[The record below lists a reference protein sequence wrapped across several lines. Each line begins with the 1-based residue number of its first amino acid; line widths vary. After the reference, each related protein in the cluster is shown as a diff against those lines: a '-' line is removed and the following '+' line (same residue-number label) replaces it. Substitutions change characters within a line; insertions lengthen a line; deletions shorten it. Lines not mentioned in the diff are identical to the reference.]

1 MSPPSPSSSTS
12 KNAANYTGGR
22 RRSHPLALTVDLS
35 RGKWKVKRARGRR
48 TETRSHPHLIVAMI
62 RRWVSIPARRK
73 GRAGVF
79 PLPREP
85 VRATR
90 RRPEIAPV
98 RRAQTSSGETNPSR
112 VSPQPG
118 CGVGFGRGWP
128 GATSGQGRKQVRLQ
142 PMGARPTWANLTN
155 TPQATW
161 GGLRVPKGATG
172 ATGRRRARVEARA
185 RGGGGNGGGAARG
198 GALGSEEMLL

>member
-12 KNAANYTGGR
+12 KNAANYAGGR
-22 RRSHPLALTVDLS
+22 RRSHPLALTADLS
-35 RGKWKVKRARGRR
+35 GWKWKVKRARGRR
-48 TETRSHPHLIVAMI
+48 TETRSHPHFIAAMI
-62 RRWVSIPARRK
+62 RRRVSIPARRK

-79 PLPREP
+79 PLPRDSA
-85 VRATR
+85 RATR

-98 RRAQTSSGETNPSR
+98 RRAQPSSGETNPSR

-118 CGVGFGRGWP
+118 CGVGFGRSWP

-155 TPQATW
+155 TPQLHQA
-161 GGLRVPKGATG
+161 ATG
-172 ATGRRRARVEARA
+172 EPITVCRSNLRFHQSGWQPHRQH
-185 RGGGGNGGGAARG
+185 RGVMSNISSIDAW
-198 GALGSEEMLL
+198 